1 MVVLIQESLDIG
13 KSLWLFWF
21 ENMLEVG
28 NPYGLFLLPKNPRF
42 RKSLVVVLVS
52 KSSIYKI
59 PMVVHV
65 SKSSIYKIPM
75 VVII

>member
-1 MVVLIQESLDIG
+1 
-13 KSLWLFWF
+13 
-21 ENMLEVG
+21 MLEVG

-42 RKSLVVVLVS
+42 RKSLVVV
-52 KSSIYKI
+52 
-59 PMVVHV
+59 HV